1 MAIVGGIECMFL
13 SDCSCAL
20 RIARSAKSSGS
31 VFYIMDLFVKGYTYF
46 VTAAVLIS
54 MLAVLFSAESHI
66 RSYCSFR

>member
-1 MAIVGGIECMFL
+1 MFL

-20 RIARSAKSSGS
+20 CIARSVKSSGS
-31 VFYIMDLFVKGYTYF
+31 VFSIMDLFVKGYTYF
-46 VTAAVLIS
+46 VTAAVLVS